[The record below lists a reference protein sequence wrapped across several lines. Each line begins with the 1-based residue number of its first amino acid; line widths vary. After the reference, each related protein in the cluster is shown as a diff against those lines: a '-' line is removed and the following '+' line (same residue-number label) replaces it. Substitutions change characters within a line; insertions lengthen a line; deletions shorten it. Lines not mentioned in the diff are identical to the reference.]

1 MENVVL
7 PENDETI
14 NRLIETFNARLVSW
28 ETRTH
33 FQGALGMRVK
43 VAEDQYY
50 DLEPIFTNCPVHK
63 AELEEVRA
71 ELFAAALLKLSRET
85 AAELG
90 NAAAKYESEQ
100 WMGWVRK
107 HWQKK
112 LKELNA

>member
-1 MENVVL
+1 MIDHKDDDTLNH
-7 PENDETI
+7 
-14 NRLIETFNARLVSW
+14 LIETFDARVVSW
-28 ETRTH
+28 ETKTH

-43 VAEDQYY
+43 MGDEQYF
-50 DLEPIFTNCPVHK
+50 DLEPIFLNCPVHK

-90 NAAAKYESEQ
+90 KAAAKYESEQ

-112 LKELNA
+112 LKGLNA